1 MKLQYKFDCK
11 CTACAKNYQQ
21 VDLGTEF
28 QDHPVMRN
36 PEAMEKN
43 KLFDKQYANENV
55 DRYRDYLNSI
65 RTKDY
70 STAELVCAENLY
82 RQFLQIDLMDEQDIP
97 VMTAAKIV
105 HLDAVV

>member
-1 MKLQYKFDCK
+1 
-11 CTACAKNYQQ
+11 
-21 VDLGTEF
+21 
-28 QDHPVMRN
+28 MRN